1 MSDAV
6 WQALVIFTVIGLIV
20 EALVLVGILRQLGV
34 IVLQLG
40 PPRHG
45 EVEGPEAGTQVTI
58 DSLRPG
64 VPAVVL
70 FLSPGCDIC
79 KPIAVALPAMRRS
92 YAGLQLLPVVVGD
105 DDPATHA
112 YAATLG
118 GHART
123 DLDTLYREWEVPG
136 TPFAVGVGEDGRVKT
151 SGIVNSLPQLETL
164 AEVTL
169 QPQPVPAS
177 ADLLALDADGRAR
190 SLDGDPSKGA

>member
-79 KPIAVALPAMRRS
+79 KPIAAALPAMRRS
-92 YAGLQLLPVVVGD
+92 YAGLQLLPLVVGD
-105 DDPATHA
+105 DGPATHA

-118 GHART
+118 RDART

-136 TPFAVGVGEDGRVKT
+136 IPYAVGVGEDGRVKT

-169 QPQPVPAS
+169 RPQPVPAS

>member
-1 MSDAV
+1 LSDTV
-6 WQALVIFTVIGLIV
+6 WHALVIFTVIGLIV

-70 FLSPGCDIC
+70 FLSSGCDIC
-79 KPIAVALPAMRRS
+79 KPIAAALPAIRRS

-118 GHART
+118 GDART

-136 TPFAVGVGEDGRVKT
+136 TPFAVGVGEDGLVKT

-164 AEVTL
+164 AEVVL
-169 QPQPVPAS
+169 QSQPVPAS
-177 ADLLALDADGRAR
+177 ADLLALDADGRSR

>member
-6 WQALVIFTVIGLIV
+6 WQALVVFTVIGLIV

-58 DSLRPG
+58 ESLRPG
-64 VPAVVL
+64 SPAVVL
-70 FLSPGCDIC
+70 FLAPGCDIC
-79 KPIAVALPAMRRS
+79 KPIAAALPAIRRS
-92 YAGLQLLPVVVGD
+92 QRGLQLLPVAVGD
-105 DDPATHA
+105 DGPTTRA

-118 GHART
+118 ADART
-123 DLDTLYREWEVPG
+123 DLGALYREWDVPG
-136 TPFAVGVGEDGRVKT
+136 TPFAVGVGEDGQVKT

-164 AEVTL
+164 IEVTL

-177 ADLLALDADGRAR
+177 AELLTLDANDHAR
-190 SLDGDPSKGA
+190 SLDGDSSKGV

>member
-1 MSDAV
+1 VSDSV
-6 WQALVIFTVIGLIV
+6 WHALVIFTVIGLIV

-70 FLSPGCDIC
+70 FLSSGCDIC
-79 KPIAVALPAMRRS
+79 KPIAAALPAMRRS

-118 GHART
+118 GDART

-169 QPQPVPAS
+169 QSQPVPAS
-177 ADLLALDADGRAR
+177 AELLTLDADGRAR

>member
-1 MSDAV
+1 VSDAV

-70 FLSPGCDIC
+70 FLSSGCDIC
-79 KPIAVALPAMRRS
+79 KPIAAALPAMRRS

-118 GHART
+118 GDART

-169 QPQPVPAS
+169 RPQPVPAS
-177 ADLLALDADGRAR
+177 ADLLALDTDARAR

>member
-1 MSDAV
+1 MSDTV
-6 WQALVIFTVIGLIV
+6 WHALVIFTVIGLIV

-70 FLSPGCDIC
+70 FLSSGCDIC
-79 KPIAVALPAMRRS
+79 KPIAAALPAIRRS

-118 GHART
+118 GDART

-136 TPFAVGVGEDGRVKT
+136 TPFAVGVGEDGLVKT

-164 AEVTL
+164 AEVVL
-169 QPQPVPAS
+169 QSQPVPAS
-177 ADLLALDADGRAR
+177 ADLLALDADGRSR

>member
-1 MSDAV
+1 VSDTV
-6 WQALVIFTVIGLIV
+6 WHALVIFTVIGLIV

-45 EVEGPEAGTQVTI
+45 EVEGPEPGTQVTI

-64 VPAVVL
+64 ARAVVL

-79 KPIAVALPAMRRS
+79 KPIGAALPVMRRS
-92 YAGLQLLPVVVGD
+92 HGGLQLLPVVVGD
-105 DDPATHA
+105 DDPAKHA

-118 GHART
+118 GDART
-123 DLDTLYREWEVPG
+123 DLDTLYREWEIPG
-136 TPFAVGVGEDGRVKT
+136 TPFAVGVGEDGLVKT
-151 SGIVNSLPQLETL
+151 SGIVNNLPQLETL
-164 AEVTL
+164 AEVVL
-169 QPQPVPAS
+169 QSQPVPAS
-177 ADLLALDADGRAR
+177 ADLLALDADDRAR